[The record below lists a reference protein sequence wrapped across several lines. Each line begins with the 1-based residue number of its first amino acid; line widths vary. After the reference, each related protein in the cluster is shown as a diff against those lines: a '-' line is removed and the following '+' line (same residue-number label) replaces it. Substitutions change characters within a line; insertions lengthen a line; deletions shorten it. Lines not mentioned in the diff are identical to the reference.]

1 MTNSKEILNLNSFTQ
16 LAKVHEPVCLSL
28 YLPTYRAGQEVK
40 QELAPKTLKNLLK
53 AVRSELAEREMS
65 DNEIEAFLRPVV
77 SLLDDKKFWTEQSD
91 GLCIFLTE
99 SDMEYYK
106 IPIPFDPVQYVA
118 DHFYLKPLVPMLNR
132 DDVFYLLA
140 FSPEM
145 VHLYECTPYTIAEIE
160 SDELPG
166 RLEDVVGYDKV
177 PDNLQQRSG
186 QDAHGGA
193 VYHGHGSKKDTREVE
208 NRKFLHAVDNAV
220 NKILTNQTIPLIL
233 AADEKNAGRYRKIN
247 EYNTL
252 VDDFIPGNPEGKDTI
267 LLHEIAYDK
276 LKPQF
281 DKHKQAK
288 IDAFLDNSTGKKAM
302 SEMTDIVP
310 ASVNGRVDTLFM
322 RNDKEAYGLFDKEN
336 NSVIIDDS
344 RLPQNAS
351 LYNMMAVNTI
361 LNKGNV
367 YLMDA
372 DEMPLANTNANA
384 LLRY

>member
-1 MTNSKEILNLNSFTQ
+1 MTNSNEILNLNSFSQ

-40 QELAPKTLKNLLK
+40 QAMAPKTLKNLLK
-53 AVRSELAEREMS
+53 SVRTELAERELTE
-65 DNEIEAFLRPVV
+65 NEIEAFLRPVV
-77 SLLDDKKFWTEQSD
+77 NLLDDKKFWTEQSD
-91 GLCIFLTE
+91 GLSIFLTE
-99 SDMEYYK
+99 SDIEYYK
-106 IPIPFDPVQYVA
+106 IPIPFEPFHYVA
-118 DHFYLKPLVPMLNR
+118 DHFYLKPLVPILNR
-132 DDVFYLLA
+132 DDIFYLLA
-140 FSPEM
+140 FSPVM

-177 PDNLQQRSG
+177 PNNLQQRSG

-193 VYHGHGSKKDTREVE
+193 VYHGHGSKKDTREIE
-208 NRKFLHAVDNAV
+208 MEKFLHAVDNGI
-220 NKILTNQTIPLIL
+220 NKILSDQTIPLIL
-233 AADEKNAGRYRKIN
+233 AADEKSTGKYRKIN
-247 EYNTL
+247 EYNSL
-252 VDDFIPGNPEGKDTI
+252 VKDFIPGNPEGKDVL

-276 LKPQF
+276 LKSFF
-281 DKHKQAK
+281 DEKKQAK
-288 IDAFLDNSTGKKAM
+288 IKAFLDNSTSKKVK

-322 RNDKEAYGLFDKEN
+322 NKDKEAYGLFDKEN
-336 NSVIIDDS
+336 NSVIIDNA

-351 LYNMMAVNTI
+351 LYNMMAVNTL

-372 DEMPLANTNANA
+372 DDMPLKNTNANA